1 MASTHSLP
9 HPASGLHG
17 SGQQGRL
24 GRGGNELELTLP
36 ATTAALAQV
45 RAAFEPFLAA
55 QLAAHGAAAHLDD
68 VVVALGEAV
77 SNVVRH
83 AYPDRAEA
91 GAMRVRGQVTPWLLR
106 LEIVDEGPGYD
117 LAAIPRPDFDRPRPG
132 GYGLHLMRETM
143 SRVSYSRATG
153 RNTLLLEKA
162 LGAR

>member
-1 MASTHSLP
+1 MASTHALS
-9 HPASGLHG
+9 HPASGLHDG
-17 SGQQGRL
+17 GQFVRER
-24 GRGGNELELTLP
+24 RGEAELELTLP
-36 ATTAALAQV
+36 ATSAALAQV

-55 QLAAHGAAAHLDD
+55 QLGAHGATAHLDD

-83 AYPDRAEA
+83 AYPDRAGT
-91 GAMRVRGQVTPWLLR
+91 GAMKVRGQVSPWLLR

-117 LAAIPRPDFDRPRPG
+117 LASVPRPDFDRPRPG

-143 SRVSYSRATG
+143 SRVSYQRAKG